1 MEENNISKYRDEVF
15 DRVRHVVMTSMEFGY
30 SFASRR
36 IHNGRNFAAAAEDR
50 LKGRGSIVVVWQIV
64 VAIRHFAVA

>member
-1 MEENNISKYRDEVF
+1 
-15 DRVRHVVMTSMEFGY
+15 MEFGY